1 LKVLKAEGGLTAPR
15 KRLILIGLSTGVF
28 LASIESTVVSV
39 AMPTIVSELG
49 ERSAYIWPIALYL
62 VASTVSGPIW
72 GRLSDVIERKSV
84 YIAGLLTFTT
94 GMLLCGLAWDMRS
107 LIAFRV
113 LQGIGGG
120 ALLVL
125 TFTVI
130 GDLFRVEERG
140 YVTGY
145 TSTVWAVSSAAG
157 PVLGGWLT
165 ENVGWRWIFLIGVAP
180 GTVAALIAL
189 RAMPRLGGTRAGF
202 DLRGAALF
210 ALGTGALMLLV
221 ESEVRRPELAA
232 VLAGIG
238 GAALAS
244 FVVLE
249 RSAENPL
256 LPLRSLKD
264 RYVGVAMA
272 VNLVAGFVFFGTI
285 SVMPAVLQWGLGLE
299 PTLAGLTIVSGTL
312 GWVAAA
318 NMASRLV
325 VDHEVGAIVRLGLS
339 LMAGSMVL
347 LSVAAVQGG
356 LALMVPSLLMLGFG
370 MGMVVPPT
378 LIATQTLSKREELG
392 ITTSMLTF
400 MRVLGGSVGSQVM
413 WFPMAPSLASPTSG
427 PLALSSALGSF
438 GLGLAAVVPVMLLLK
453 GLTYPDLRAHERASL
468 AHHGDN

>member
-1 LKVLKAEGGLTAPR
+1 MTTPR

-39 AMPTIVSELG
+39 AMPAIVGELG
-49 ERSAYIWPIALYL
+49 ERSAYIWPIALYM
-62 VASTVSGPIW
+62 VASSVSGPIW
-72 GRLSDVIERKSV
+72 GRLSDVIERKAV

-94 GMLLCGLAWDMRS
+94 GMLLSGLAWDMRS

-113 LQGIGGG
+113 LQGVGGG

-140 YVTGY
+140 YVTSY
-145 TSTVWAVSSAAG
+145 TSTVWAFSSAAG

-180 GTVAALIAL
+180 GTAAALIAL
-189 RAMPRLGGTRAGF
+189 RAMPRLGGTGKEF

-210 ALGTGALMLLV
+210 VLGTGSLMLLF
-221 ESEVRRPELAA
+221 ESEVSRPELAA
-232 VLAGIG
+232 ALAAIG
-238 GAALAS
+238 GLAIAS

-249 RSAENPL
+249 RSAKNPL
-256 LPLRSLKD
+256 LPLRSLRD
-264 RYVGVAMA
+264 RYVGTAMA
-272 VNLVAGFVFFGTI
+272 VNFVAGFVFFGTI

-299 PTLAGLTIVSGTL
+299 PTPAGLVIVSGTL

-318 NMASRLV
+318 NVASRLV
-325 VDHEVGAIVRLGLS
+325 VDHEVGALVRLGLS
-339 LMAGSMVL
+339 LIAGSMVGI
-347 LSVAAVQGG
+347 SAAAVQGV

-378 LIATQTLSKREELG
+378 LIATQTLSRREELG
-392 ITTSMLTF
+392 ITTSMLAF
-400 MRVLGGSVGSQVM
+400 MRVLGGSMGSQAM
-413 WFPMAPSLASPTSG
+413 WFPMASSLGAHPSG
-427 PLALSSALGSF
+427 PLTLSSALGSF
-438 GLGLAAVVPVMLLLK
+438 GLGFAAIVPALLLLR
-453 GLTYPDLRAHERASL
+453 GITYPDLRDYERTSL
-468 AHHGDN
+468 AHHGDH

>member
-1 LKVLKAEGGLTAPR
+1 MTAEQGLTAPR
-15 KRLILIGLSTGVF
+15 KRLILIGLSTGIF

-39 AMPTIVSELG
+39 AMPTVVGELG
-49 ERSAYIWPIALYL
+49 ERGAYIWPIALYM

-72 GRLSDVIERKSV
+72 GRLSDVIERKAV
-84 YIAGLLTFTT
+84 YVTGLLTFTT

-165 ENVGWRWIFLIGVAP
+165 ENLGWRWIFLIGVAP
-180 GTVAALIAL
+180 GTAAALIAI
-189 RAMPRLGGTRAGF
+189 RAMPRLGGTGKEF

-210 ALGTGALMLLV
+210 ALGSGALMLLV

-238 GAALAS
+238 GLALAS
-244 FVVLE
+244 FVILE
-249 RSAENPL
+249 RSAKNPL
-256 LPLRSLKD
+256 LPLRSLRD
-264 RYVGVAMA
+264 RYVGSAMA
-272 VNLVAGFVFFGTI
+272 ANLVAGFVFFGTI

-299 PTLAGLTIVSGTL
+299 PTPAGLIIVLGTL

-318 NMASRLV
+318 NAASRLV
-325 VDHEVGAIVRLGLS
+325 LHHEVGALVRIGLS
-339 LMAGSMVL
+339 LIAGSMVL
-347 LSVAAVQGG
+347 LSAAAVQGG

-378 LIATQTLSKREELG
+378 LIATQTLSRREELG
-392 ITTSMLTF
+392 ITTSMLAF

-413 WFPMAPSLASPTSG
+413 WFPIASSLAAPSSG
-427 PLALSSALGSF
+427 PLTLSSALGSF
-438 GLGLAAVVPVMLLLK
+438 GLGVAAVVPVLLLLR
-453 GLTYPDLRAHERASL
+453 GITYPDLRAHENTSL
-468 AHHGDN
+468 AHHGDH